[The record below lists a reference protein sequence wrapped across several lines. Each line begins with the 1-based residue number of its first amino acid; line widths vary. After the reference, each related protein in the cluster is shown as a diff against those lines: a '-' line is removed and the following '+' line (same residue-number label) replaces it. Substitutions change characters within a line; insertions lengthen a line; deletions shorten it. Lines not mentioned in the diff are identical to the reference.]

1 MTRARRVRT
10 TKTTKPRYEA
20 DSLSEDDADI
30 EKGDEYA
37 PDFHAVT
44 AAAADKTLTEEDAL
58 SDEELKVVK
67 NRRVR
72 SRTRNRA
79 GQG

>member
-30 EKGDEYA
+30 EKEDEYA

-44 AAAADKTLTEEDAL
+44 AAADKTLTEEDAL
-58 SDEELKVVK
+58 SDEEPKVVK

>member
-44 AAAADKTLTEEDAL
+44 AAADKTLTEEDAL
-58 SDEELKVVK
+58 SDEEPKVVK